1 MPMQALLNK
10 DQQLKTNW
18 LDLAIKAIVNTRVTV
33 LGDYC
38 LDAYW
43 TVEPNESELS
53 LETGLPLRRVSA
65 QRYSP
70 GGAGNVVANL
80 KALGAAEVRSVGLL
94 GEDIFGTEL
103 IRLLKVSGIRTDG
116 LLQTGD
122 YWQTPLYAKPLWN
135 GQELNRFDF
144 GVVNRLSASQA
155 ARLLAALDEAVTHS
169 NAVVIN
175 QQLAASYLT
184 PGMIAG
190 INEIIARHSNV
201 LFLIDSRNHAGAFTG
216 AVLKL
221 NAHEAARLTGKNH
234 PLNRVIYRD
243 EARADALAISSRTG
257 RPVFITRG
265 AQGMIV
271 ADAGEVQEVPGI
283 QIIGKTDPVG
293 AGDTVVAALAAMLG
307 CSEDVEMAARLANL
321 AASITVRKLHTTGT
335 ATPAELREIGPN
347 ADYVFEP
354 ELAESPRLAHF
365 LPDTEIEVI
374 REKPA
379 TTIRHAIFD
388 HDGTLS
394 TLRQG
399 WEKIM
404 EPMMLQA
411 ILGERLKTIS
421 ADIFHRIEADVR
433 AFIDKTTGIQTL
445 AQMKGMIG
453 LIREYGYIP
462 EAQMLDEHG
471 YKAIYNRDLLKMVN
485 LRVHKIER
493 GELEPGD
500 FEIKGARQFIEKLH
514 AAGVKLYL
522 ASGTDEAD
530 VKAEADVMGY
540 AHLFSGGI
548 HGAVGDLKVEAKR
561 VVVERIIQDGGIG
574 GAELLV
580 VGDGPVELREGGRHS
595 AFRLG
600 VASNELCRHGL
611 DLIKRSRL
619 IRAGADLVIPDFS
632 QMDRLLPLLGLQ
644 NDSTQIK
651 R

>member
-1 MPMQALLNK
+1 MQMTEQSKKQRNNSIIWLETALASIANS
-10 DQQLKTNW
+10 
-18 LDLAIKAIVNTRVTV
+18 RVTV

-43 TVEPNESELS
+43 TVEPDESELS
-53 LETGLPLRRVSA
+53 LETGLPLRRVTA

-103 IRLLKVSGIRTDG
+103 IRLLKATGIRTDG

-122 YWQTPLYAKPLWN
+122 CWQTPLYAKPLWN

-144 GVVNRLSASQA
+144 GAANRLSTAQAS
-155 ARLLAALDEAVTHS
+155 RLIAALDVAVADSTV
-169 NAVVIN
+169 VVIN

-184 PGMIAG
+184 PRMIAE
-190 INEIIARHSNV
+190 INGIIARHPDV

-243 EARADALAISSRTG
+243 EARGDALAISSQTG
-257 RPVFITRG
+257 QPVFVTRG
-265 AQGMIV
+265 AQGMII
-271 ADAGEVQEVPGI
+271 ANAGQVQEIPGI

-293 AGDTVVAALAAMLG
+293 AGDTVVAALAATLG
-307 CSEDVEMAARLANL
+307 CCDDVEMAARLANL
-321 AASITVRKLHTTGT
+321 AASVTVRKLHTTGT
-335 ATPAELREIGPN
+335 ATPEELREVISN
-347 ADYVFEP
+347 TDYVYES
-354 ELAESPRLAHF
+354 ELAESPRLARF
-365 LPDTEIEVI
+365 LADSEIEII

-411 ILGERLKTIS
+411 ILGERLKTIP
-421 ADIFHRIEADVR
+421 ADIFQRIEADVR

-453 LIREYGYIP
+453 LVREYGYIP
-462 EAQMLDEHG
+462 EAQILDEHG
-471 YKAIYNRDLLKMVN
+471 YKAIYNRELLKIVN
-485 LRVHKIER
+485 LRVQKIAR

-500 FEIKGARQFIEKLH
+500 FEIKGARQFLEKLH
-514 AAGVKLYL
+514 AAKVKLYL

-530 VKAEADVMGY
+530 VKAEAAVMGY
-540 AHLFSGGI
+540 AHLFSGI
-548 HGAVGDLKVEAKR
+548 HGAVGDLKIEAKR
-561 VVVERIIQDGGIG
+561 VVVERIIQGCGIG

-595 AFRLG
+595 ALRLG
-600 VASNELCRHGL
+600 IASNELCRYGL
-611 DLIKRSRL
+611 DLTKRTRL

-632 QMDRLLPLLGLQ
+632 QMDRLLPLLGL
-644 NDSTQIK
+644 
-651 R
+651 

>member
-1 MPMQALLNK
+1 MTAAPKIVRQNI
-10 DQQLKTNW
+10 TSW
-18 LDLAIKAIVNTRVTV
+18 LDSALDSIANARVTV

-43 TVEPNESELS
+43 TVEPDESELS
-53 LETGLPLRRVSA
+53 LETDLPIRRVSA

-70 GGAGNVVANL
+70 GGAGNVVGNL
-80 KALGAAEVRSVGLL
+80 KALGAAEVRSVGLV

-103 IRLLKVSGIRTDG
+103 IRLLKTTGIHTAG

-122 YWQTPLYAKPLWN
+122 SWQTPLYAKPYWN

-155 ARLLAALDEAVTHS
+155 KRLLAALDEAVKHS
-169 NAVVIN
+169 TAVVIN
-175 QQLAASYLT
+175 QQLAASYLV
-184 PGMIAG
+184 PEMIAG
-190 INEIIARHSNV
+190 INGIIARHPKV
-201 LFLIDSRNHAGAFTG
+201 QFLIDSRNHAGAFVG

-234 PLNRVIYRD
+234 PLDRVIYRD
-243 EARADALAISSRTG
+243 EARADAMAISAQTG

-265 AQGMIV
+265 AQGMII
-271 ADAGEVQEVPGI
+271 AAAGQVQEVPGI
-283 QIIGKTDPVG
+283 QILGKTDPVG
-293 AGDTVVAALAAMLG
+293 AGDTVVAALSAMLG
-307 CSEDVEMAARLANL
+307 CCDDVEMAARLANL
-321 AASITVRKLHTTGT
+321 AASITVRKLFTTGT
-335 ATPAELREIGPN
+335 ATPSELRETVAT
-347 ADYVFEP
+347 ADYVYEP
-354 ELAESPRLAHF
+354 ELAESPRLARF

-411 ILGERLKTIS
+411 ILGERLKSIP

-433 AFIDKTTGIQTL
+433 AFIDKTTGFQTL

-462 EAQMLDEHG
+462 EAQILDEHG
-471 YKAIYNRDLLKMVN
+471 YKAIYNHELLKMVN
-485 LRVHKIER
+485 LRIHKIER

-500 FEIKGARQFIEKLH
+500 FVIKGARQFLEKLH

-530 VKAEADVMGY
+530 VQAEAGVMGY

-548 HGAVGDLKVEAKR
+548 HGAVGDLKIEAKR
-561 VVVERIIQDGGIG
+561 VVVERIIKNGGIA

-580 VGDGPVELREGGRHS
+580 VGDGPVELREGGRHG
-595 AFRLG
+595 ALRLG
-600 VASNELCRHGL
+600 IASNELCRYGL
-611 DLIKRSRL
+611 DLTKRSRL
-619 IRAGADLVIPDFS
+619 IRAGADLIIPDFS
-632 QMDRLLPLLGLQ
+632 QMNRLLPFLGL
-644 NDSTQIK
+644 
-651 R
+651 

>member
-1 MPMQALLNK
+1 MALGLM
-10 DQQLKTNW
+10 
-18 LDLAIKAIVNTRVTV
+18 AKARVTV

-43 TVEPNESELS
+43 TVVPDESELS
-53 LETGLPLRRVSA
+53 LETGLPMRRVSA

-103 IRLLKVSGIRTDG
+103 IRLLKAAGVHTEG

-122 YWQTPLYAKPLWN
+122 SWQTPLYAKPLWN

-144 GVVNRLSASQA
+144 GAANRLTTTQA
-155 ARLLAALDEAVTHS
+155 ARLLSAFDKAVTHS

-184 PGMIAG
+184 SELIAG
-190 INEIIARHSNV
+190 INGIIARHPNV
-201 LFLIDSRNHAGAFTG
+201 LFLVDARNHAGAFAG

-221 NAHEAARLTGKNH
+221 NAHEAARLVGKNH
-234 PLNRVIYRD
+234 PLDRVIYRD
-243 EARADALAISSRTG
+243 EAQADALAISARTG
-257 RPVFITRG
+257 RPVFVTRG
-265 AQGMIV
+265 AQGMII
-271 ADAGEVQEVPGI
+271 ANAGRVREVPGI

-293 AGDTVVAALAAMLG
+293 AGDTVVAALAATLG
-307 CSEDVEMAARLANL
+307 CSDDAEMAARLANL

-335 ATPAELREIGPN
+335 ATPAELREVIPN
-347 ADYVFEP
+347 TDYVYEP
-354 ELAESPRLAHF
+354 ELAESPRLARF
-365 LPDTEIEVI
+365 LPDSEIEII

-394 TLRQG
+394 TLRHG

-404 EPMMLQA
+404 EPMMLRA
-411 ILGERLKTIS
+411 ILGEHLKTVS
-421 ADIFHRIEADVR
+421 AETFHRIEADVR
-433 AFIDKTTGIQTL
+433 VFIDKTTGIQTL

-462 EAQMLDEHG
+462 EAQILDEHG
-471 YKAIYNRDLLKMVN
+471 YKAIYNRELLKMVN
-485 LRVHKIER
+485 TRVQKIER
-493 GELEPGD
+493 GELAPHD
-500 FEIKGARQFIEKLH
+500 FEIKGARQFLEKLH

-522 ASGTDEAD
+522 ASGTDEVD
-530 VKAEADVMGY
+530 VKAEAAVMGY
-540 AHLFSGGI
+540 AHFFSGI

-561 VVVERIIQDGGIG
+561 VVVERIIQGGGIA

-580 VGDGPVELREGGRHS
+580 VGDGPVELREGSRHS
-595 AFRLG
+595 ALRLG
-600 VASNELCRHGL
+600 IASNELCRYGP
-611 DLIKRSRL
+611 DLTKRSRL

-632 QMDRLLPLLGLQ
+632 QMNRLLPFLGLK
-644 NDSTQIK
+644 NVTSK
-651 R
+651 

>member
-1 MPMQALLNK
+1 MALSLM
-10 DQQLKTNW
+10 
-18 LDLAIKAIVNTRVTV
+18 AKARVTV

-43 TVEPNESELS
+43 TVEPDESELS
-53 LETGLPLRRVSA
+53 LETGLPMRRVSA

-103 IRLLKVSGIRTDG
+103 IRLLKAAGVYTEG

-122 YWQTPLYAKPLWN
+122 SWQTPLYAKPLWN

-144 GVVNRLSASQA
+144 GAANRLSTPQA
-155 ARLLAALDEAVTHS
+155 ARLLSAFDKAVTHS

-184 PGMIAG
+184 SEMIAG
-190 INEIIARHSNV
+190 INGIIARNPNV
-201 LFLIDSRNHAGAFTG
+201 LFLVDSRNHAGAFTG

-221 NAHEAARLTGKNH
+221 NAHEAARLVGKNH

-243 EARADALAISSRTG
+243 EAQADAVAISARTG
-257 RPVFITRG
+257 RPVFVTRG
-265 AQGMIV
+265 AQGMII
-271 ADAGEVQEVPGI
+271 ADAGRVREVPGI
-283 QIIGKTDPVG
+283 QIMGKTDPVG
-293 AGDTVVAALAAMLG
+293 AGDTVVAALAATLG
-307 CSEDVEMAARLANL
+307 CSDDAEMAARLANL

-335 ATPAELREIGPN
+335 ATPAELREVISDT
-347 ADYVFEP
+347 DYVYEP
-354 ELAESPRLAHF
+354 ELAESPRLARF
-365 LPDTEIEVI
+365 LPDSEIEII

-379 TTIRHAIFD
+379 PTIRHAIFD

-394 TLRQG
+394 TLRHG

-411 ILGERLKTIS
+411 ILGERLKTVS
-421 ADIFHRIEADVR
+421 AEIFHRIEADVR
-433 AFIDKTTGIQTL
+433 VFIDKTTGIQTL

-462 EAQMLDEHG
+462 EAQILDEHG
-471 YKAIYNRDLLKMVN
+471 YKSIYNRELLKMVN
-485 LRVHKIER
+485 LRVQKIER
-493 GELEPGD
+493 GELAPHD
-500 FEIKGARQFIEKLH
+500 FEIKGARQFLEQLH
-514 AAGVKLYL
+514 VAGVKLYL

-530 VKAEADVMGY
+530 VKAEAAVMGY
-540 AHLFSGGI
+540 AHLFSGI
-548 HGAVGDLKVEAKR
+548 HGAVGDLKIEAKR
-561 VVVERIIQDGGIG
+561 VVVERIIQGGGIA

-595 AFRLG
+595 ALRLG
-600 VASNELCRHGL
+600 IASNEQCRYGL
-611 DLIKRSRL
+611 DLTKRSRL

-632 QMDRLLPLLGLQ
+632 QINRLLPFLGL
-644 NDSTQIK
+644 
-651 R
+651 